1 MNDHP
6 SIAVVGMAGRF
17 PGADSVAELWRLI
30 EEGQEAV
37 RTYSD
42 AELLRAGADPDAI
55 RGPNWVKRGSHLR
68 DVEYFDAAFFGYTG
82 REAELMDPQQRIF
95 LEVCHEALEDAGH
108 GPGTFDGAVGVYA
121 GTRRSGYQDLLDR
134 PEYDNVT
141 DSFVKQGNEPD
152 ALVTKVA
159 YKLDCT
165 GPAFTVQTF
174 CSTSLVAVHLACQQL
189 LDGECDLALAGGV
202 ALRLPQHVG
211 YRYQEG
217 GTLSP
222 EGRCRPF
229 DADGNGLI
237 FGDGAAVVVLRRLED
252 ALEDGDN
259 VLAVIRGSVINNDGA
274 RRAGYTAPGVSGQ
287 ARAVREAILAAAVD
301 ASMIG
306 YVETHGAGTPL
317 GDSVELAAL
326 TAAFD
331 TDLRG
336 VCAIGSVKSN
346 VGHLDSASGVT
357 ALIKTVQALRHRTI
371 PASLHFDV
379 PNPELDFLNSPFHVS
394 TESSEWHPIDG
405 RRIAGVN
412 SLGIGGTNAH
422 VIVEEAPAAAS
433 APTGAGEHLF
443 VLSAK
448 TPEALDLAAGAL
460 RRFLEDHPEVPTADI
475 AFTLQRGRQAYRH
488 RRWWIASHNEDA
500 ALALAEGRYHGS
512 DSVRAGAE
520 PPAVP
525 PTGTDPLSRLG
536 AAWLAGDRIDWTTLY
551 RGERRR
557 RVSLP
562 THPML
567 RKRHWPETEPAQP
580 PTPTAPA
587 PVSAVAPAEHTDT
600 EDAAV
605 AVQNEDVSM
614 NSLLLDELRTLVA
627 ARFKIHPDELDDSV
641 PFLEMGADSLLLLSI
656 LQPLE
661 ERYGCKLSMR
671 QFFREFQ
678 TLAELAVYLEKT
690 ADADRLPTAAA
701 APAPAAA
708 PVAEPVAQ
716 APVAPAPAVTE
727 STAPAPAAPR
737 QIAAPA
743 VENAL
748 PAVPASVSPASP
760 APQQVGPV
768 AAVPMSA
775 IERIA
780 AEQLKV
786 MGRQLDL
793 MGGAAAVVPAI
804 ETAVPAP
811 AVLPAVS
818 SEPVAALEAAAR
830 VEPAVPSAAART
842 AAAAQTVAGAQTAA
856 PIVPLAPRMRSQAQ
870 IADTAARTR
879 YLESFT
885 DRFSA
890 KMARSKEFAQRFR
903 PVIAD
908 SRSTIGFRM
917 STKEL
922 LFPIVAERGRGAR
935 LWDVDGN
942 EYVDLT
948 MGFGVHYFGHQHAP
962 IVDSLRERMD
972 TGFGLGPRTELV
984 EDVAASILKL
994 TGMERVAFVNT
1005 GSEAVMTAVRLAR
1018 AATRRDR
1025 IVIFSN
1031 GYHGHADPVLAA
1043 PTWVDGELRTKPI
1056 ATGVTR
1062 RSVEDVVVL
1071 EFGTEAALEYIEQ
1084 HGPELA
1090 AVMVEP
1096 VTTRHPGDQ
1105 RPDFLRK
1112 LRELTHRHGAKLIF
1126 DEMVTGFRAHPG
1138 GIQGLYG
1145 IEADLTTYGKI
1156 IGGGL
1161 PLGVVAGRGGVMDSI
1176 DGGVWNYGDDSFPT
1190 VESTFFGGT
1199 FCQHPLSMVA
1209 AKTVLDELIAS
1220 GPALQEALGR
1230 RTALFTEALNAD
1242 FRALDV
1248 PITVDRFASLFR
1260 FEHEANMDLFFYNL
1274 LEKGVYIWEWR
1285 CCFLSTSHTD
1295 EDLAFVRKAIR
1306 ESIGELREAGLLA
1319 PLSASAPA
1327 LAPLYGPDGAAL
1339 PLSDPQAAGALTAPA
1354 PATPRAA
1361 APAPAVVEDKA
1372 LTLPVGRAQKQLWAL
1387 ANLSEDGSLAYDLH
1401 VDFWLDGPL
1410 DRAALRVAVRG
1421 LLARHQ
1427 SLRLTMAPDGESA
1440 LVRPVAEISLDDVLT
1455 FERASGPAE
1464 LDRLLDPAGR
1474 SPFDLV
1480 RGPLVHVL
1488 VVESAPERHLL
1499 HLRVHHLI
1507 ADGWS
1512 TVPLIGDLT
1521 ELYSAACRGTEAKL
1535 DPAPQPGDFRAWQDE
1550 LAAAPE
1556 AAAHRDH
1563 WATVLKGAAES
1574 ALPGSD
1580 QGQLPTFRSERRTLT
1595 LDSDFF
1601 ARLRREAGAQGVTP
1615 FAYLVSAWG
1624 MLLRRITGQ
1633 DDLIMLAPSAGRP
1646 PHLEQ
1651 MVGYCTNLM
1660 PLRFR
1665 VAGDAQV
1672 GPCVEDMQDQ
1682 LLDAMEHDTHP
1693 FADTVAAVDAQAPGL
1708 SRRLFTNVIVF
1719 DREVPLP
1726 AVQGLTVSE
1735 AAVAPR
1741 RHSPYPLMVTI
1752 TDTGSGLRCDFDVQ
1766 RDVLPAGMG
1775 QQIPGMFRNL
1785 LTEMVADSGR
1795 SMAAIDILDEDERAL
1810 ILGWGRGPEIELGD
1824 LTVCELF
1831 ERQAAETPDRTAV
1844 VCEDRVLTYAELDD
1858 RANRL
1863 AEVLR
1868 DRLPVG
1874 PETIVGIRLPRS
1886 ERFLVTILAL
1896 WKCGAAYVPLEPK
1909 HPIRRHLT
1917 VLELCQAVGVVS
1929 EADHEP
1935 EGDTTLPWLRY
1946 GELVAEGARLES
1958 AAPVADRP
1966 MNAPAYVMFSSG
1978 STGEPKGIVIEQRAM
1993 LNHVLAKIEDYDVD
2007 GDSVLAQNAPS
2018 SFDISVWQF
2027 VAPLLNGGSVRVYP
2041 DSVVE
2046 DPAVLIRQVDEHRVS
2061 TLELVP
2067 SYLAMMLDEPALTG
2081 GQVLFPALRHVVL
2094 QAEPLK
2100 PSLVE
2105 RWYRSFPD
2113 IAMSNAYGAT
2123 ETADDVL
2130 HPRTRVPDSDL
2141 TPTGKPIRN
2150 ASIYIVDE
2158 EFRLVPPGVRGELLV
2173 AGVPVGRGYLERTP
2187 ANAAAFLPYNP
2198 VEPERSGPVYRT
2210 GDMARWREDGD
2221 IEILG
2226 RDDHQVKV
2234 RGQRVELGEIERV
2247 LHGLDGVADAVV
2259 KDFPAPESAGARL
2272 VAYLVEAAGR
2282 TLDTQVLKAELG
2294 ERLPDYMVPAQF
2306 VVLDALPLN
2315 TSGKVDRK
2323 ALAEPAA
2330 PTGKAA
2336 PVSPRHYL
2344 DDLVL
2349 RCARAV
2355 IGHGQIGLGDDFFQ
2369 LGGNSISAVRLVQMI
2384 REEAQ
2389 IELPV
2394 VTVFDRPTLRELS
2407 DAVLGASFDAYA
2419 PIPRAEA
2426 KPAYRTSA
2434 SEERMYFLSMLD
2446 PSSRLYNIPMAYV
2459 VDGTV
2464 ELDRLR
2470 HAVDAVAVKHDIL
2483 RTTFDMEDGRLV
2495 QRVLDTVRVPV
2506 SDLGVTDESL
2516 EDLVQGWVT
2525 PHDLR
2530 TGPPLRMAV
2539 ARRSQGEEHVLLLD
2553 MPHIVFDEGSV
2564 GALFRDLSAAYRG
2577 EQLEPAAL
2585 TYKDFAEW
2593 EHVYRTSEG
2602 FRKDRSYWLDRFQNP
2617 PATGDFPQRP
2627 RPAVLDMVGQRH
2639 SFSLDAELTAGLR
2652 AYCRKHRVTPYMVLL
2667 AVFNTLLSKYT
2678 GQQELVVGT
2687 PVDGRYHPACA
2698 DIIGMF
2704 GNSLPLRTAPADG
2717 KSFEAYTNEVRGAV
2731 LEGLQHQAYPFEEL
2745 VRELDLPRDPS
2756 RNPLFDLMFV
2766 FTDLS
2771 HASFDMDGAV
2781 GTPAP
2786 VSIGVARMDM
2796 TFSAYERPD
2805 TIEVIQEYATDVF
2818 DLDTVEQMA
2827 HHFTHLVRQALAA
2840 PQRPLAELSLVTED
2854 ERVRLTSGQGTFESV
2869 PDNDL
2874 TLHELFERAVDAE
2887 PTRTAVVSGTVR
2899 LGYAELDE
2907 RANRLARVLR
2917 EDLGVEREHPVGL
2930 LLDEPHDIVTAML
2943 GVLKAGG
2950 AYVPF
2955 DRSTPP
2961 ARVRDLLAH
2970 SGAGVLISDLLTQD
2984 DVPEGVRLLRP
2995 DAPEIAAAS
3004 GDRLPNV
3011 NGPADLVYIMFTS
3024 GSTGRPKGVL
3034 VEHTG
3039 VRRVSHKAEYIPSLD
3054 GERVLQATSWGFD
3067 VSAVSMYG
3075 ALLNGGTLV
3084 CPSRGEL
3091 LDPTLLRELVTRED
3105 VGLAFFSTAFF
3116 HMLADVA
3123 TDSLE
3128 PIRTLVVAGERMS
3141 AEHARRTLARLGAG
3155 RLINAY
3161 GPTEGTVFA
3170 TAFRIEELDED
3181 TVSVPIG
3188 AAVDETRVYILMPH
3202 GEPAPEGIAGE
3213 LCIAG
3218 PGVARGYLGAEDDTD
3233 GPFQPDPFVPGD
3245 RMYRTG
3251 DVARLLP
3258 GGLVDF
3264 MGRRDDQ
3271 LKIRGFRVEPAEIEA
3286 ALRTCAGIK
3295 DARVVARVAEHD
3307 GELELNA
3314 YLVGDEGLR
3323 IPAVREELRSL
3334 VPHYMLPGHYVA
3346 MDRLPLN
3353 SSGKVD
3359 RNALPQAERHSEPRP
3374 AEGDGARTATEERLL
3389 RVWVDVLD
3397 LSSASPSDNFFM
3409 VGGHSLKAVA
3419 LIAEVREIF
3428 DVEVRLIDFLAAPT
3442 VHNLAEQIDNLLWAA
3457 GGAQDAAPTDTHE
3470 EIVF

>member
-1 MNDHP
+1 
-6 SIAVVGMAGRF
+6 
-17 PGADSVAELWRLI
+17 
-30 EEGQEAV
+30 
-37 RTYSD
+37 
-42 AELLRAGADPDAI
+42 
-55 RGPNWVKRGSHLR
+55 
-68 DVEYFDAAFFGYTG
+68 
-82 REAELMDPQQRIF
+82 
-95 LEVCHEALEDAGH
+95 
-108 GPGTFDGAVGVYA
+108 
-121 GTRRSGYQDLLDR
+121 
-134 PEYDNVT
+134 
-141 DSFVKQGNEPD
+141 
-152 ALVTKVA
+152 
-159 YKLDCT
+159 
-165 GPAFTVQTF
+165 
-174 CSTSLVAVHLACQQL
+174 
-189 LDGECDLALAGGV
+189 
-202 ALRLPQHVG
+202 
-211 YRYQEG
+211 
-217 GTLSP
+217 
-222 EGRCRPF
+222 
-229 DADGNGLI
+229 
-237 FGDGAAVVVLRRLED
+237 
-252 ALEDGDN
+252 
-259 VLAVIRGSVINNDGA
+259 
-274 RRAGYTAPGVSGQ
+274 
-287 ARAVREAILAAAVD
+287 
-301 ASMIG
+301 
-306 YVETHGAGTPL
+306 
-317 GDSVELAAL
+317 
-326 TAAFD
+326 
-331 TDLRG
+331 
-336 VCAIGSVKSN
+336 
-346 VGHLDSASGVT
+346 
-357 ALIKTVQALRHRTI
+357 
-371 PASLHFDV
+371 
-379 PNPELDFLNSPFHVS
+379 
-394 TESSEWHPIDG
+394 
-405 RRIAGVN
+405 
-412 SLGIGGTNAH
+412 
-422 VIVEEAPAAAS
+422 
-433 APTGAGEHLF
+433 
-443 VLSAK
+443 
-448 TPEALDLAAGAL
+448 
-460 RRFLEDHPEVPTADI
+460 
-475 AFTLQRGRQAYRH
+475 
-488 RRWWIASHNEDA
+488 
-500 ALALAEGRYHGS
+500 
-512 DSVRAGAE
+512 
-520 PPAVP
+520 
-525 PTGTDPLSRLG
+525 
-536 AAWLAGDRIDWTTLY
+536 
-551 RGERRR
+551 
-557 RVSLP
+557 
-562 THPML
+562 
-567 RKRHWPETEPAQP
+567 
-580 PTPTAPA
+580 
-587 PVSAVAPAEHTDT
+587 
-600 EDAAV
+600 
-605 AVQNEDVSM
+605 M
-614 NSLLLDELRTLVA
+614 NSLLLDELRTLVS

-678 TLAELAVYLEKT
+678 TLAELAIYLEKT

-701 APAPAAA
+701 TPAPAAA
-708 PVAEPVAQ
+708 PVAEPVAP
-716 APVAPAPAVTE
+716 APVAATPAATE
-727 STAPAPAAPR
+727 PTAPAPIVPAPIVPA
-737 QIAAPA
+737 QIVAPA
-743 VENAL
+743 GETAL
-748 PAVPASVSPASP
+748 PAVPAPLSPASA
-760 APQQVGPV
+760 APRQVGPA

-793 MGGAAAVVPAI
+793 MGGAAAVVPAV
-804 ETAVPAP
+804 ETAAPAP
-811 AVLPAVS
+811 AALPAVS
-818 SEPVAALEAAAR
+818 SEPVAAIESAAR
-830 VEPAVPSAAART
+830 VEPAVASAAAART
-842 AAAAQTVAGAQTAA
+842 AAAAQSVAGAQASA

-948 MGFGVHYFGHQHAP
+948 MGFGVHFFGHQHAP

-1025 IVIFSN
+1025 IVIFST

-1056 ATGVTR
+1056 ATGVTQ

-1084 HGPELA
+1084 HGQELA

-1145 IEADLTTYGKI
+1145 IEADLATYGKI

-1220 GPALQEALGR
+1220 GPELQEALGR

-1339 PLSDPQAAGALTAPA
+1339 PPAASQAVDAPA
-1354 PATPRAA
+1354 APVPVTPL
-1361 APAPAVVEDKA
+1361 APAPAVVEDEP
-1372 LTLPVGRAQKQLWAL
+1372 LTLPVSRAQQQLWAL
-1387 ANLSEDGSLAYDLH
+1387 ANMSGDGSLAYDLH

-1410 DRAALRVAVRG
+1410 DRAALRAAVRG

-1440 LVRPVAEISLDDVLT
+1440 LVRPVAEISLDDVLV

-1464 LDRLLDPAGR
+1464 LDRLLDPARR

-1480 RGPLVHVL
+1480 RGPLVNVL

-1521 ELYSAACRGTEAKL
+1521 ELYTAACRGVEAKST
-1535 DPAPQPGDFRAWQDE
+1535 PAPQPGDFRAWQDE

-1556 AAAHRDH
+1556 AAAHREH
-1563 WATVLKGAAES
+1563 WATVLEGAAES

-1624 MLLRRITGQ
+1624 MLLRRVTGQ

-1665 VAGDAQV
+1665 VPGDAQV
-1672 GPCVEDMQDQ
+1672 GPCVEEMQDQ
-1682 LLDAMEHDTHP
+1682 LLDAMEHDVHP
-1693 FADTVAAVDAQAPGL
+1693 FADTVATVDAQTPGL

-1726 AVQGLTVSE
+1726 AMQGLTVSE

-1775 QQIPGMFRNL
+1775 DRVPGMFRNL

-1795 SMAAIDILDEDERAL
+1795 SMAAIDILDEDERAR

-1886 ERFLVTILAL
+1886 ERFLVTILAI

-1917 VLELCQAVGVVS
+1917 VLDLCQAVGVVS

-1966 MNAPAYVMFSSG
+1966 MDASAYVMFSSG

-2081 GQVLFPALRHVVL
+2081 GQILFPALRHVVL

-2130 HPRTRVPDSDL
+2130 HPRTRVPESDL
-2141 TPTGKPIRN
+2141 TPTGRPIRN

-2158 EFRLVPPGVRGELLV
+2158 EFRLVPPGVKGELLV
-2173 AGVPVGRGYLERTP
+2173 AGVPVGRGYLQRTP

-2247 LHGLDGVADAVV
+2247 LHGLDGVGDAVV

-2272 VAYLVEAAGR
+2272 VAYLVEAVGR

-2330 PTGKAA
+2330 PTSKAA
-2336 PVSPRHYL
+2336 PV
-2344 DDLVL
+2344 
-2349 RCARAV
+2349 
-2355 IGHGQIGLGDDFFQ
+2355 
-2369 LGGNSISAVRLVQMI
+2369 
-2384 REEAQ
+2384 
-2389 IELPV
+2389 
-2394 VTVFDRPTLRELS
+2394 T
-2407 DAVLGASFDAYA
+2407 
-2419 PIPRAEA
+2419 
-2426 KPAYRTSA
+2426 
-2434 SEERMYFLSMLD
+2434 
-2446 PSSRLYNIPMAYV
+2446 
-2459 VDGTV
+2459 
-2464 ELDRLR
+2464 
-2470 HAVDAVAVKHDIL
+2470 
-2483 RTTFDMEDGRLV
+2483 
-2495 QRVLDTVRVPV
+2495 
-2506 SDLGVTDESL
+2506 
-2516 EDLVQGWVT
+2516 
-2525 PHDLR
+2525 
-2530 TGPPLRMAV
+2530 
-2539 ARRSQGEEHVLLLD
+2539 
-2553 MPHIVFDEGSV
+2553 
-2564 GALFRDLSAAYRG
+2564 
-2577 EQLEPAAL
+2577 
-2585 TYKDFAEW
+2585 
-2593 EHVYRTSEG
+2593 
-2602 FRKDRSYWLDRFQNP
+2602 
-2617 PATGDFPQRP
+2617 PAT
-2627 RPAVLDMVGQRH
+2627 
-2639 SFSLDAELTAGLR
+2639 
-2652 AYCRKHRVTPYMVLL
+2652 
-2667 AVFNTLLSKYT
+2667 
-2678 GQQELVVGT
+2678 
-2687 PVDGRYHPACA
+2687 
-2698 DIIGMF
+2698 
-2704 GNSLPLRTAPADG
+2704 
-2717 KSFEAYTNEVRGAV
+2717 
-2731 LEGLQHQAYPFEEL
+2731 
-2745 VRELDLPRDPS
+2745 
-2756 RNPLFDLMFV
+2756 
-2766 FTDLS
+2766 
-2771 HASFDMDGAV
+2771 
-2781 GTPAP
+2781 
-2786 VSIGVARMDM
+2786 
-2796 TFSAYERPD
+2796 
-2805 TIEVIQEYATDVF
+2805 
-2818 DLDTVEQMA
+2818 
-2827 HHFTHLVRQALAA
+2827 
-2840 PQRPLAELSLVTED
+2840 
-2854 ERVRLTSGQGTFESV
+2854 TSTTSSCV
-2869 PDNDL
+2869 
-2874 TLHELFERAVDAE
+2874 
-2887 PTRTAVVSGTVR
+2887 
-2899 LGYAELDE
+2899 
-2907 RANRLARVLR
+2907 
-2917 EDLGVEREHPVGL
+2917 
-2930 LLDEPHDIVTAML
+2930 
-2943 GVLKAGG
+2943 
-2950 AYVPF
+2950 
-2955 DRSTPP
+2955 
-2961 ARVRDLLAH
+2961 
-2970 SGAGVLISDLLTQD
+2970 
-2984 DVPEGVRLLRP
+2984 
-2995 DAPEIAAAS
+2995 APE
-3004 GDRLPNV
+3004 P
-3011 NGPADLVYIMFTS
+3011 
-3024 GSTGRPKGVL
+3024 
-3034 VEHTG
+3034 
-3039 VRRVSHKAEYIPSLD
+3039 
-3054 GERVLQATSWGFD
+3054 
-3067 VSAVSMYG
+3067 
-3075 ALLNGGTLV
+3075 
-3084 CPSRGEL
+3084 
-3091 LDPTLLRELVTRED
+3091 
-3105 VGLAFFSTAFF
+3105 
-3116 HMLADVA
+3116 
-3123 TDSLE
+3123 
-3128 PIRTLVVAGERMS
+3128 
-3141 AEHARRTLARLGAG
+3141 
-3155 RLINAY
+3155 
-3161 GPTEGTVFA
+3161 
-3170 TAFRIEELDED
+3170 
-3181 TVSVPIG
+3181 
-3188 AAVDETRVYILMPH
+3188 
-3202 GEPAPEGIAGE
+3202 
-3213 LCIAG
+3213 
-3218 PGVARGYLGAEDDTD
+3218 
-3233 GPFQPDPFVPGD
+3233 
-3245 RMYRTG
+3245 
-3251 DVARLLP
+3251 
-3258 GGLVDF
+3258 
-3264 MGRRDDQ
+3264 
-3271 LKIRGFRVEPAEIEA
+3271 
-3286 ALRTCAGIK
+3286 
-3295 DARVVARVAEHD
+3295 
-3307 GELELNA
+3307 
-3314 YLVGDEGLR
+3314 
-3323 IPAVREELRSL
+3323 
-3334 VPHYMLPGHYVA
+3334 
-3346 MDRLPLN
+3346 
-3353 SSGKVD
+3353 
-3359 RNALPQAERHSEPRP
+3359 
-3374 AEGDGARTATEERLL
+3374 
-3389 RVWVDVLD
+3389 
-3397 LSSASPSDNFFM
+3397 
-3409 VGGHSLKAVA
+3409 
-3419 LIAEVREIF
+3419 
-3428 DVEVRLIDFLAAPT
+3428 
-3442 VHNLAEQIDNLLWAA
+3442 
-3457 GGAQDAAPTDTHE
+3457 
-3470 EIVF
+3470 

>member
-6 SIAVVGMAGRF
+6 SIAIVGMAGRF
-17 PGADSVAELWRLI
+17 PGADSVAELWRVI
-30 EEGQEAV
+30 EEGQETV

-42 AELLRAGADPDAI
+42 AELLRAGADPEAI
-55 RGPNWVKRGSHLR
+55 RDPKWVKRGAHLR

-95 LEVCHEALEDAGH
+95 LEVCHEALEHAGH

-141 DSFVKQGNEPD
+141 DAFVKQGNEPD

-211 YRYQEG
+211 YRHQEG

-252 ALEDGDN
+252 ALADGDN

-274 RRAGYTAPGVSGQ
+274 RRAGYTAPGISGQ
-287 ARAVREAILAAAVD
+287 ARAVREAMLAADVD

-326 TAAFD
+326 TKAFD

-336 VCAIGSVKSN
+336 TCAIGSVKSN

-371 PASLHFDV
+371 PASLHFEV

-394 TESSEWHPIDG
+394 TESSEWRPIDG
-405 RRIAGVN
+405 RRMAGVN

-433 APTGAGEHLF
+433 APTGAREHLF

-448 TPEALDLAAGAL
+448 TPEALELAGGEL

-500 ALALAEGRYHGS
+500 ALALAEGRYHHG
-512 DSVRAGAE
+512 DAVRVGGE

-525 PTGTDPLSRLG
+525 PAGTDPLPRLG
-536 AAWLAGDRIDWTTLY
+536 AAWLAGDRIDWATLY

-557 RVSLP
+557 RVALP

-580 PTPTAPA
+580 PTPTVTA
-587 PVSAVAPAEHTDT
+587 PVSAATPAEHTDT
-600 EDAAV
+600 EYAAV
-605 AVQNEDVSM
+605 AVPNEDVSM
-614 NSLLLDELRTLVA
+614 NFLLLDELRTLVA
-627 ARFKIHPDELDDSV
+627 TRFKIHPDELDDSV

-701 APAPAAA
+701 TPAPAAA
-708 PVAEPVAQ
+708 PVAEPVAPAPAATEPTAP
-716 APVAPAPAVTE
+716 APVAPL
-727 STAPAPAAPR
+727 

-743 VENAL
+743 VETAPPL
-748 PAVPASVSPASP
+748 VSAPASP
-760 APQQVGPV
+760 EPVATLQAGPV
-768 AAVPMSA
+768 AEAPMSA

-780 AEQLKV
+780 AEQLRV

-793 MGGAAAVVPAI
+793 MGGAAASVPST
-804 ETAVPAP
+804 ETVVPAP
-811 AVLPAVS
+811 AVLRAASP
-818 SEPVAALEAAAR
+818 EHVAAPEAPVH
-830 VEPAVPSAAART
+830 VEPAAVSAAAART
-842 AAAAQTVAGAQTAA
+842 AAAAQTVAPAQSAA

-903 PVIAD
+903 PAIAD

-948 MGFGVHYFGHQHAP
+948 MGFGVHFFGHQHAP
-962 IVDSLRERMD
+962 IIDSLRERMD

-1025 IVIFSN
+1025 IVIFST

-1056 ATGVTR
+1056 ATGVTQ

-1071 EFGTEAALEYIEQ
+1071 EFGTEAALEYIER
-1084 HGPELA
+1084 HGAELA

-1145 IEADLTTYGKI
+1145 IEADLATYGKI

-1176 DGGVWNYGDDSFPT
+1176 DGGVWNFGDDSFPT

-1199 FCQHPLSMVA
+1199 FCQHPLSMIA

-1220 GPALQEALGR
+1220 GPELQEALGR
-1230 RTALFTEALNAD
+1230 RTALFTDALNAD

-1327 LAPLYGPDGAAL
+1327 LAPLHGPDGAAL
-1339 PLSDPQAAGALTAPA
+1339 PLPDPQAAGVLAAPA
-1354 PATPRAA
+1354 PTTPRAT
-1361 APAPAVVEDKA
+1361 APAVVEDKS
-1372 LTLPVGRAQKQLWAL
+1372 LTLLVGRAQKQLWAL

-1410 DRAALRVAVRG
+1410 DRAALRVAVRD

-1464 LDRLLDPAGR
+1464 LDRLLDPAER

-1480 RGPLVHVL
+1480 RGPLVNVL

-1521 ELYSAACRGTEAKL
+1521 ELYTAACRGTEAKL

-1556 AAAHRDH
+1556 AATHRDH
-1563 WATVLKGAAES
+1563 WATLLKGAAES

-1595 LDSDFF
+1595 LDTDFF

-1624 MLLRRITGQ
+1624 LLLRRITGQ
-1633 DDLIMLAPSAGRP
+1633 EDVIMLAPSAGRP
-1646 PHLEQ
+1646 PHLDQ
-1651 MVGYCTNLM
+1651 LVGYCTNLM

-1672 GPCVEDMQDQ
+1672 GPCVEEMQEQ

-1726 AVQGLTVSE
+1726 AMQGLTVSE

-1795 SMAAIDILDEDERAL
+1795 SMAAIDILDEGERAL

-1824 LTVCELF
+1824 LTACELF

-1868 DRLPVG
+1868 DRLPLG
-1874 PETIVGIRLPRS
+1874 PESIVGIRLPRS

-1896 WKCGAAYVPLEPK
+1896 WKCGSAYVPLEPK
-1909 HPIRRHLT
+1909 HPIRRHLK

-1929 EADHEP
+1929 EPDYEAD
-1935 EGDTTLPWLRY
+1935 GDTALPWLRY
-1946 GELVAEGARLES
+1946 GDLVAEGARLES
-1958 AAPVADRP
+1958 AAPVANRP
-1966 MNAPAYVMFSSG
+1966 MDAPAYVMFSSG

-1993 LNHVLAKIEDYDVD
+1993 LNHILAKIEDYDVD

-2046 DPAVLIRQVDEHRVS
+2046 DPAVLIRQLDEHRVS

-2067 SYLAMMLDEPALTG
+2067 SYLAMMLNEPALTG
-2081 GQVLFPALRHVVL
+2081 GQVLFQALRHVVL

-2247 LHGLDGVADAVV
+2247 LHGLDSVADAVV

-2272 VAYLVEAAGR
+2272 VAYLVGTAGR
-2282 TLDTQVLKAELG
+2282 TLDPQAVKAELG
-2294 ERLPDYMVPAQF
+2294 ERLPDYMIPAQF
-2306 VVLDALPLN
+2306 VVLDVLPLN

-2336 PVSPRHYL
+2336 PVLPRHYL

-2355 IGHGQIGLGDDFFQ
+2355 IGHGQIGLDDDFFQ

-2394 VTVFDRPTLRELS
+2394 VTVFERPTLRELS

-2419 PIPRAEA
+2419 PIPRAAA
-2426 KPAYRTSA
+2426 KSAYRTSA
-2434 SEERMYFLSMLD
+2434 SEERMFFLWMLD
-2446 PSSRLYNIPMAYV
+2446 PSSRLYNIPMAYL
-2459 VDGTV
+2459 VDGPV
-2464 ELDRLR
+2464 DLDRLR

-2495 QRVLDTVRVPV
+2495 QRVLDTVRVPL

-2516 EDLVQGWVT
+2516 EDLVQGWVA

-2539 ARRSQGEEHVLLLD
+2539 ARRSRGEEHVLLLD

-2602 FRKDRSYWLDRFQNP
+2602 FRKDRAYWLDRFQNP
-2617 PATGDFPQRP
+2617 PATVDFPQRP
-2627 RPAVLDMVGQRH
+2627 RPAVLDMVGRRH
-2639 SFSLDAELTAGLR
+2639 SFSLDAGLTAGLR
-2652 AYCRKHRVTPYMVLL
+2652 EYCRTHRVTPYMVLL

-2704 GNSLPLRTAPADG
+2704 GNSLPLRTAPGDG
-2717 KSFEAYTNEVRGAV
+2717 KSFETYTNEVRGAV

-2756 RNPLFDLMFV
+2756 RNPLFDYMFV

-2840 PQRPLAELSLVTED
+2840 PKQPLADLSLVTED
-2854 ERVRLTSGQGTFESV
+2854 ERVRLTSGQGTFEAV

-2917 EDLGVEREHPVGL
+2917 EDLAVGREHPVGL

-2961 ARVRDLLAH
+2961 ARVRDLLVH

-3004 GDRLPNV
+3004 GDRMPNV
-3011 NGPADLVYIMFTS
+3011 NAPADLVYIMFTS

-3123 TDSLE
+3123 MDSLE
-3128 PIRTLVVAGERMS
+3128 PIHTLVVAGERMS
-3141 AEHARRTLARLGAG
+3141 AEHARRTLARLGGG

-3218 PGVARGYLGAEDDTD
+3218 PGVARGYLGAEDATD

-3307 GELELNA
+3307 GELELYA

-3359 RNALPQAERHSEPRP
+3359 KNALPQAERHSEPRP

-3389 RVWVDVLD
+3389 GVWADVLD

-3457 GGAQDAAPTDTHE
+3457 GGVQDAAPTDTHE